1 MIPGLSSAE
10 FLRFGSV
17 HRNSFLDAR
26 RHLHPWME
34 SRNRTGLFFAG
45 QITGVEGY
53 VESIASGLVAAE
65 SVLLRAAGKD
75 PRPFPRESMIGA
87 LMERIT
93 TPGPDRAQPM
103 NANFGLLPE
112 VAVRRKRDRKERKA
126 EVALAAARRAAEWGR
141 VLGAAEGG

>member
-1 MIPGLSSAE
+1 VLFRS
-10 FLRFGSV
+10 
-17 HRNSFLDAR
+17 RNSFLDAR

-34 SRNRTGLFFAG
+34 SRSRPGLFFAG

-53 VESIASGLVAAE
+53 VESIASGLVAAV
-65 SVLLRAAGKD
+65 SSALRAAGKD
-75 PRPFPRESMIGA
+75 PRRFPPESMIGA

-126 EVALAAARRAAEWGR
+126 EVALAAIRNFASGGI
-141 VLGAAEGG
+141 GAPLQ